1 MLPDL
6 QAQLGGEGAEV
17 RECGGGG
24 GNGGAAVAVAAT
36 TAAVDADG
44 CVALVVGECEGF
56 VAAVGGGFYPAGSC
70 CFGHCCADGILV
82 SSLTRDHMKSEGIV
96 FFFF

>member
-24 GNGGAAVAVAAT
+24 GNGYGAAAAAAA
-36 TAAVDADG
+36 AAVDADG
-44 CVALVVGECEGF
+44 RVALVVGECEGF
-56 VAAVGGGFYPAGSC
+56 VAAVGGGFCPAGSC